1 VREREMRERERNRQL
16 WAWTEKCGHA
26 GERDAAMRER
36 ERERERCGCGHAGDA
51 CGWVG
56 GEGIRRAWLGKT
68 VRGGGGIEC
77 RWIRWAG
84 LF

>member
-1 VREREMRERERNRQL
+1 VRERERCGRGRGTGSCGRGLRNVAMQGREMRP
-16 WAWTEKCGHA
+16 C
-26 GERDAAMRER
+26 

-68 VRGGGGIEC
+68 VRGGRGIEC